1 MAMLNPPFRANDMRG
16 LVAKVNK
23 GVYDPIKNY
32 SNDLSL
38 IISTMIKVYIIY
50 KVNPLQRPNS
60 KELLNNPIL

>member
-50 KVNPLQRPNS
+50 KVNPL
-60 KELLNNPIL
+60 

>member
-1 MAMLNPPFRANDMRG
+1 MRG

-50 KVNPLQRPNS
+50 KVNPL
-60 KELLNNPIL
+60 